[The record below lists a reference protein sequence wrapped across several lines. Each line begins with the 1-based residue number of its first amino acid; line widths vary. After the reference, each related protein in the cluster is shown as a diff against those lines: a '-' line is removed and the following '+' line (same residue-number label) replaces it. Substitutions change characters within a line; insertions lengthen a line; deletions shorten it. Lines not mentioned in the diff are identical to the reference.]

1 MTGMVVMLAFPDAEI
16 LDIAGP
22 LDIIC
27 AAACS
32 EDGTFDVS
40 RHAKPLIVSE
50 HGGPIETQPSSIS
63 IHTQPLKSLGSR
75 KIDTLIVPGGI
86 GTERAL
92 ERPQLINWIRRTAKR
107 ARRVVSICT
116 GAFLLAEAGLLQ
128 GRRATTHW
136 RWVNEFAERYPDVT
150 VESDSI
156 FVADGNLYTSAG
168 ITAGMDLALHLVEQD
183 WGADKALD
191 IARMWLLYAKRPGG
205 QSQFSALLPAKASE
219 REAIADLQA
228 WIINHVD
235 ADLSVPALA
244 KRVAMSPRNFAR
256 VFQAETGVT
265 PAKFVET
272 VRIEAARR
280 RLEVTAQSIGFIAD
294 ACGMGDSERLRRS
307 FIRRL
312 GVNPSDYRRRFEQR
326 ANWAQLNSSR
336 KTERE
341 KEALLWRTK

>member
-1 MTGMVVMLAFPDAEI
+1 MAQRKGKTSASLAAPHAPGAIAMLAFPDAEI

-27 AAACS
+27 AAAYA
-32 EDGTFDVS
+32 EDGTFDVTPHKK
-40 RHAKPLIVSE
+40 RLILSE
-50 HGGPIETQPSSIS
+50 HGGSIETQPSSIS
-63 IHTQPLKSLGSR
+63 IYTQPLKSVGSR
-75 KIDTLIVPGGI
+75 KIDTLIIAGGI
-86 GTERAL
+86 GTELAL

-128 GRRATTHW
+128 GRRATAHW
-136 RWVNEFAERYPDVT
+136 RCVDEFAERYPDVT
-150 VESDSI
+150 VEPDSI
-156 FVADGNLYTSAG
+156 FIGDGNIYTSAG
-168 ITAGMDLALHLVEQD
+168 ITAGTDLALHLVEQD
-183 WGADKALD
+183 WGAGKALD

-219 REAIADLQA
+219 RVAIADLQA

-244 KRVAMSPRNFAR
+244 KYVAMSPRNFAR

-280 RLEVTAQSIGFIAD
+280 RLEATAQSIEFIAD
-294 ACGMGDSERLRRS
+294 ACGMGDRERLRRS

-312 GVNPSDYRRRFEQR
+312 GVTPSDYRRRFEQR
-326 ANWAQLNSSR
+326 VN
-336 KTERE
+336 
-341 KEALLWRTK
+341 